1 MQVKLNGEI
10 CDILTLIGGGPQG
23 TLIGQ
28 IMYLVQTNNN
38 ADCVDTEN
46 RFKYIDD
53 LSILQIV
60 CLAGLVRQYNF
71 HQHVASDVG
80 INQVYLPPETYD
92 TQEHLNKISS
102 WTHENLMQLNESK
115 SKYMIFTRA
124 KTDFMTRLTLNNK
137 KLDQVN
143 SVKILGV
150 WISDDLSWTKNTQE
164 IIKKAYS
171 RLSLLTKLKYV
182 GVSKDDL
189 LEIYILFIR
198 SVLEYCCVAF
208 HSSLTV
214 EQSKTL
220 ETVQKVCLK
229 VILGQEYDGY
239 DNALKLTGVKTLHQ
253 RREDRCLSFSIKSLK
268 HPVHKRLFPVNPRF
282 RENSDYL
289 REREPFVVNF
299 ANTSSY
305 KNSTIPYCQ
314 NLLNTHYAKKT
325 TK

>member
-1 MQVKLNGEI
+1 MWALCAPPRGITRTQNPGANRVNTEQQK
-10 CDILTLIGGGPQG
+10 IGP
-23 TLIGQ
+23 
-28 IMYLVQTNNN
+28 
-38 ADCVDTEN
+38 
-46 RFKYIDD
+46 ID
-53 LSILQIV
+53 
-60 CLAGLVRQYNF
+60 
-71 HQHVASDVG
+71 
-80 INQVYLPPETYD
+80 
-92 TQEHLNKISS
+92 
-102 WTHENLMQLNESK
+102 
-115 SKYMIFTRA
+115 
-124 KTDFMTRLTLNNK
+124 
-137 KLDQVN
+137 

-150 WISDDLSWTKNTQE
+150 CISDDLSWTKNTQE

-214 EQSKTL
+214 EQSKAL

-239 DNALKLTGVKTLHQ
+239 DNALKLTGLKTLNQ

-282 RENSDYL
+282 RENPDYL

-299 ANTSSY
+299 AKTSSY

-314 NLLNTHYAKKT
+314 NLLNTHFAKKA